1 MNNPLINPGIGMFLW
16 MLVAF
21 GILAFVLIKFGWPVI
36 LRSLK
41 EREDAI
47 TESLAV
53 AAKTKEEMRQLQ
65 AHNEEVLRQAQ
76 LERDAMFQRARQAS
90 EHIIEDARVKAQA
103 EAEQIVKSARE
114 SIEFEKLNALHELKN
129 ELANLSIGITE
140 KVIRAELSDRAK
152 ANEVIKRELDRLNF

>member
-53 AAKTKEEMRQLQ
+53 AEKTKEEMRQLQ

-90 EHIIEDARVKAQA
+90 EQIIEDARVKAQA